1 MALARARLAVWVIIA
16 GGEGVPA
23 ETRTA
28 RLLPLFRATIELCE
42 MDPSATRLFLAVRK
56 GSDEV
61 LGTCLLAD
69 LSKAAAG
76 PDWGA
81 RFKSGMVSATLGL
94 GVWQAWQLTQLGPWY
109 DSHVQAAGGPGSI
122 AVERVTVKAS
132 SRGQGIASGMLQQAM
147 DKVSQGTPTPFSL
160 ATQEAST
167 ERLYRKLG
175 FTTVAMDR
183 YPAYKSVPNWFMRR
197 GPAPK
202 ALSGG
207 PDQARPQASAAGA
220 CAIQ

>member
-1 MALARARLAVWVIIA
+1 MWVIHA

-42 MDPSATRLFLAVRK
+42 LDPSATRLFLAVRK

-69 LSKAAAG
+69 LSKAAA
-76 PDWGA
+76 PDWGT
-81 RFKSGMVSATLGL
+81 RFKSGMVSAALGL
-94 GVWQAWQLTQLGPWY
+94 GVWQAYQLVQLGSWY
-109 DSHVQAAGGPGSI
+109 DSHVHAAGGPGSI

-132 SRGQGIASGMLQQAM
+132 ARGQGIASGMLQQAM
-147 DKVSQGTPTPFSL
+147 DKVSQGTPTTFSL

-202 ALSGG
+202 AHSGG
-207 PDQARPQASAAGA
+207 PDQARPHPSAAGT